1 MIVDPDGLIMH
12 NEQLQTKALVPLDLQ
27 NDSIAGV
34 EVIPKAFRSVSPSAP
49 VIRIVQTGSN
59 SGAQVEKCGLQ
70 NGVLKSKL
78 YTHIHRKNNRDHLQ
92 NQDSTDF
99 YSMSRQSLGNTKV
112 LCLWRRLAWCRSWD
126 LHRASAGERY
136 TDNSWKPKNGQ
147 ESKSEY
153 QKRKPSG
160 CPGVSH
166 WLKPWWQA
174 ISWYSLDDKRM
185 CFMPGWLHTFC
196 WETNRN

>member
-12 NEQLQTKALVPLDLQ
+12 NEQLQTKAFVPLDLQ

-70 NGVLKSKL
+70 NGV
-78 YTHIHRKNNRDHLQ
+78 DHLQ

-112 LCLWRRLAWCRSWD
+112 LCLWRRLAWYRS
-126 LHRASAGERY
+126 
-136 TDNSWKPKNGQ
+136 
-147 ESKSEY
+147 
-153 QKRKPSG
+153 
-160 CPGVSH
+160 
-166 WLKPWWQA
+166 
-174 ISWYSLDDKRM
+174 
-185 CFMPGWLHTFC
+185 
-196 WETNRN
+196 

>member
-1 MIVDPDGLIMH
+1 MSSSKPRHLFPSTCKMIASLGSKWYPKPSDPFH
-12 NEQLQTKALVPLDLQ
+12 QAHPWFALVSWPGA
-27 NDSIAGV
+27 NCGGN
-34 EVIPKAFRSVSPSAP
+34 KWRSV
-49 VIRIVQTGSN
+49 GSRTVSSN
-59 SGAQVEKCGLQ
+59 Q
-70 NGVLKSKL
+70 NYIHI
-78 YTHIHRKNNRDHLQ
+78 YTAKNNRDHLQ

>member
-1 MIVDPDGLIMH
+1 MSSSKPRHLFPSTCKMIASLGSKWYPKPSDPFH
-12 NEQLQTKALVPLDLQ
+12 Q
-27 NDSIAGV
+27 
-34 EVIPKAFRSVSPSAP
+34 SAP

-78 YTHIHRKNNRDHLQ
+78 YTYIHRKNNRDHLQ